1 MSDDEF
7 GGPDGP
13 PGSAGGDRDK
23 RAPRFSWT
31 PAYEATFF
39 RSLCDSVQLGLRENH
54 SFKADAWDRAAT
66 ALREK
71 HGAYP
76 TKSHLVNKSDNAR
89 KKFRLWRGLR
99 EDPEFLYN
107 PTTRTVT
114 ASEEAWK
121 AHIEKEPLSRAL
133 RGRPFDHESFMEI
146 LYPDVVGSGGAPK
159 RIMKP
164 KRKGPDVIQGSEDPD
179 MPGTAVLDLQ
189 VEPPYGTSSQTGIN
203 HQVQPRG
210 SVSQSPV
217 AQVQQPMIPQQQH
230 QPQQQQQQQIQ
241 QQQQQQHQQPQQQ
254 QQRPTSTAIPPRT
267 HIAGTSALTP
277 PEETATGRKRFPQQ
291 VSTSDTGGKA
301 PTAPMGPPAQ
311 PAEKR
316 RRVSGYTNPA
326 QASGPGASNS
336 HSHSHGNDATTAN
349 MVSAGK
355 QLMEDG
361 LIKIADALRG
371 RSPPRWPEQAI
382 DIFFRDF
389 SDEDMDLQLKIA
401 EKALADDNKAM
412 IFCKMSPALR
422 KHWVKRLRELHNNS
436 RNT

>member
-7 GGPDGP
+7 AGDGP
-13 PGSAGGDRDK
+13 SGAAGGDRDK

-39 RSLCDSVQLGLRENH
+39 RSLCDSVQQGLRENH
-54 SFKADAWDRAAT
+54 SFKAGAWDAAAI

-76 TKSHLVNKSDNAR
+76 TKNHLVNKSDNAR

-99 EDPEFLYN
+99 EDPDFLYN

-133 RGRPFDHESFMEI
+133 RGRPFEHEQFMEI
-146 LYPDVVGSGGAPK
+146 LYPDVIGSGGAPK

-164 KRKGPDVIQGSEDPD
+164 KRKGPDMIQGSEDPD

-189 VEPPYGTSSQTGIN
+189 TDPPF
-203 HQVQPRG
+203 QPA
-210 SVSQSPV
+210 SQSGSIQPAQARVSVVQAPAAPV
-217 AQVQQPMIPQQQH
+217 HQSMIPQQQ
-230 QPQQQQQQQIQ
+230 QKQQQ
-241 QQQQQQHQQPQQQ
+241 PPPQQ
-254 QQRPTSTAIPPRT
+254 QQRPTSTTIPPRT

-277 PEETATGRKRFPQQ
+277 PEETATGRKRFPHA
-291 VSTSDTGGKA
+291 STNETAKA
-301 PTAPMGPPAQ
+301 PTAQMSHPTAQ

-316 RRVSGYTNPA
+316 RRVSGYTNPT
-326 QASGPGASNS
+326 QAAASSSSTAVDN
-336 HSHSHGNDATTAN
+336 TTAT
-349 MVSAGK
+349 VVTATK

-361 LIKIADALRG
+361 FTKIADALR
-371 RSPPRWPEQAI
+371 SPPKWPEQAI
-382 DIFFRDF
+382 EIFFREF
-389 SDEDMDLQLKIA
+389 STEDMDLQLKIA
-401 EKALADDNKAM
+401 EKALTDDNKAM
-412 IFCKMSPALR
+412 IFCLMTADLR
-422 KHWVKRLRELHNNS
+422 RHWVKRLRELHNNS
-436 RNT
+436 RNA

>member
-7 GGPDGP
+7 TGPDGP
-13 PGSAGGDRDK
+13 PGSGGDRDK

-99 EDPEFLYN
+99 EDPDFLYN

-133 RGRPFDHESFMEI
+133 RGRPFDHEQYMEI

-189 VEPPYGTSSQTGIN
+189 VEPPYRPPSQSGIN
-203 HQVQPRG
+203 QQAQPRG

-217 AQVQQPMIPQQQH
+217 AQVQQPMIPQQQQQQQQP
-230 QPQQQQQQQIQ
+230 QPQQQQQQQ
-241 QQQQQQHQQPQQQ
+241 P

-291 VSTSDTGGKA
+291 APTSDAGGKA
-301 PTAPMGPPAQ
+301 PTAPMGPPTQ

-316 RRVSGYTNPA
+316 RRISGYTNPA
-326 QASGPGASNS
+326 QASGSSASSN
-336 HSHSHGNDATTAN
+336 HGNDASSAS
-349 MVSAGK
+349 MASAGK

-371 RSPPRWPEQAI
+371 RSPPKWPEQAI

-436 RNT
+436 RNA

>member
-1 MSDDEF
+1 MPAKSSVC
-7 GGPDGP
+7 GAACAKTPSLSITRLP
-13 PGSAGGDRDK
+13 VPLPRPRRPGRRISRFVDAARVS
-23 RAPRFSWT
+23 PR
-31 PAYEATFF
+31 PA
-39 RSLCDSVQLGLRENH
+39 SP
-54 SFKADAWDRAAT
+54 
-66 ALREK
+66 ALF
-71 HGAYP
+71 P
-76 TKSHLVNKSDNAR
+76 
-89 KKFRLWRGLR
+89 
-99 EDPEFLYN
+99 
-107 PTTRTVT
+107 
-114 ASEEAWK
+114 
-121 AHIEKEPLSRAL
+121 KEPLSRAL
-133 RGRPFDHESFMEI
+133 RGRPFDHEQFMEL

-189 VEPPYGTSSQTGIN
+189 VEPPYRSPSQSGTNQ
-203 HQVQPRG
+203 QAQPRG

-217 AQVQQPMIPQQQH
+217 AQVQQPMIPQQQT
-230 QPQQQQQQQIQ
+230 QPQ
-241 QQQQQQHQQPQQQ
+241 QQQ
-254 QQRPTSTAIPPRT
+254 QQRPTSTAIPPRS

-291 VSTSDTGGKA
+291 APASDNGGKA
-301 PTAPMGPPAQ
+301 PTAPMGPPTQ

-316 RRVSGYTNPA
+316 RRISGYTNPA
-326 QASGPGASNS
+326 QASGSGASAN
-336 HSHSHGNDATTAN
+336 HGNDTS
-349 MVSAGK
+349 SASMASTGK

-361 LIKIADALRG
+361 LIRITDALRG
-371 RSPPRWPEQAI
+371 RSPPKWPEQAI

-436 RNT
+436 RNA

>member
-7 GGPDGP
+7 TGPDGP

-31 PAYEATFF
+31 PAYETTFF

-71 HGAYP
+71 HSAYP

-107 PTTRTVT
+107 PTNRTVT

-133 RGRPFDHESFMEI
+133 RGRPFDHEQFMEI
-146 LYPDVVGSGGAPK
+146 LYPDVIGSGGAPK

-189 VEPPYGTSSQTGIN
+189 VEPPYRPPSQSGVN
-203 HQVQPRG
+203 QQAQPRG

-217 AQVQQPMIPQQQH
+217 AQTQQPMIPQQQK
-230 QPQQQQQQQIQ
+230 QQQQQQQQ
-241 QQQQQQHQQPQQQ
+241 QQPPPP

-291 VSTSDTGGKA
+291 TPTSDSGGGGKA
-301 PTAPMGPPAQ
+301 PTAPMGPPTQ

-326 QASGPGASNS
+326 HASGSNALS
-336 HSHSHGNDATTAN
+336 SHGNDASSAS
-349 MVSAGK
+349 MASAGK

>member
-7 GGPDGP
+7 PGPDGA
-13 PGSAGGDRDK
+13 GSAGGADRDK

-54 SFKADAWDRAAT
+54 SFKADAWDRAAI

-76 TKSHLVNKSDNAR
+76 AKSHLVNKSDNAR

-107 PTTRTVT
+107 PSTRTVT

-133 RGRPFDHESFMEI
+133 RGRPFEHEQYMEI

-189 VEPPYGTSSQTGIN
+189 VVEPPYRPPSQSGVVSQQQTT
-203 HQVQPRG
+203 QQQARG
-210 SVSQSPV
+210 SVSQTVV
-217 AQVQQPMIPQQQH
+217 APIQTMI
-230 QPQQQQQQQIQ
+230 PQQQQQQQQ
-241 QQQQQQHQQPQQQ
+241 QQPQQQ
-254 QQRPTSTAIPPRT
+254 TQQRPTSTAIPPRT

-277 PEETATGRKRFPQQ
+277 PEETATGRKRFPQHAPAPE
-291 VSTSDTGGKA
+291 GAKA
-301 PTAPMGPPAQ
+301 PTAQMGHATQ

-316 RRVSGYTNPA
+316 RRISGYANA
-326 QASGPGASNS
+326 GQASGSSASSSAN
-336 HSHSHGNDATTAN
+336 NADATTAS

-361 LIKIADALRG
+361 LLKIADALRG

-389 SDEDMDLQLKIA
+389 ADEDMDLQLKIA

-412 IFCKMSPALR
+412 IFCKMPQPLR

-436 RNT
+436 RNA

>member
-7 GGPDGP
+7 TGPDGP

-31 PAYEATFF
+31 PAYETTFF

-71 HGAYP
+71 HSAYP

-107 PTTRTVT
+107 PTNRTVT

-121 AHIEKEPLSRAL
+121 AHIE
-133 RGRPFDHESFMEI
+133 FMEI
-146 LYPDVVGSGGAPK
+146 LYPDVIGSGGAPK

-189 VEPPYGTSSQTGIN
+189 T
-203 HQVQPRG
+203 
-210 SVSQSPV
+210 
-217 AQVQQPMIPQQQH
+217 
-230 QPQQQQQQQIQ
+230 
-241 QQQQQQHQQPQQQ
+241 
-254 QQRPTSTAIPPRT
+254 PTSDS
-267 HIAGTSALTP
+267 AG
-277 PEETATGRKRFPQQ
+277 
-291 VSTSDTGGKA
+291 GGKA
-301 PTAPMGPPAQ
+301 PTAPMGPPTQ

-326 QASGPGASNS
+326 HASGSNALS
-336 HSHSHGNDATTAN
+336 SHGNDASSAS
-349 MVSAGK
+349 MASAGK

-361 LIKIADALRG
+361 LIRIADALRG

>member
-189 VEPPYGTSSQTGIN
+189 VEPPYGTSSQAGIN
-203 HQVQPRG
+203 H
-210 SVSQSPV
+210 
-217 AQVQQPMIPQQQH
+217 
-230 QPQQQQQQQIQ
+230 
-241 QQQQQQHQQPQQQ
+241 
-254 QQRPTSTAIPPRT
+254 
-267 HIAGTSALTP
+267 
-277 PEETATGRKRFPQQ
+277 QQ

-326 QASGPGASNS
+326 QASGPGAPNS

>member
-7 GGPDGP
+7 TGPDGP
-13 PGSAGGDRDK
+13 SGAAGGDRDK

-114 ASEEAWK
+114 ASEEAWR

-133 RGRPFDHESFMEI
+133 RGRPFEHEQYMEI

-189 VEPPYGTSSQTGIN
+189 VDPPYRPPSQSCVN
-203 HQVQPRG
+203 QQPAQSRG
-210 SVSQSPV
+210 SVSQTPAANV
-217 AQVQQPMIPQQQH
+217 HQPMIPQQQT
-230 QPQQQQQQQIQ
+230 
-241 QQQQQQHQQPQQQ
+241 QQP
-254 QQRPTSTAIPPRT
+254 QQRPTSTTIPPRT

-277 PEETATGRKRFPQQ
+277 PEETATGRKRFPQHAP
-291 VSTSDTGGKA
+291 TTDKA
-301 PTAPMGPPAQ
+301 PTAQMGHPTAQ
-311 PAEKR
+311 PVEKR
-316 RRVSGYTNPA
+316 RRISGYANPA
-326 QASGPGASNS
+326 QASASASSSASNL
-336 HSHSHGNDATTAN
+336 DATTASMMN
-349 MVSAGK
+349 VGK
-355 QLMEDG
+355 QLLEDG
-361 LIKIADALRG
+361 LVKIADAIRG
-371 RSPPRWPEQAI
+371 PTRYPEQAI

-401 EKALADDNKAM
+401 EKALTDDNKAM
-412 IFCKMSPALR
+412 IFCKMPPPLR
-422 KHWVKRLRELHNNS
+422 NHWVKRLRELHNN
-436 RNT
+436 RPNA